1 MLFRNIEI
9 ARAAHIKETNAN
21 TAALVAGIIN
31 RTCKNYIIARIK
43 EDIEYIG
50 ASYNEPNLCFHMDI
64 PLDELFL
71 APNTPG
77 FSGYNAFFVDH
88 YTRIELT
95 GHMPLDR
102 QRLFAHWLLTAEPTL
117 LAFRSELVQ
126 AFRGAEITA
135 KLIIP
140 PIGCKTTPHIVIS
153 IEYEYFPF
161 DTYISDGDSA
171 DGLLVE
177 WC

>member
-1 MLFRNIEI
+1 
-9 ARAAHIKETNAN
+9 
-21 TAALVAGIIN
+21 
-31 RTCKNYIIARIK
+31 
-43 EDIEYIG
+43 
-50 ASYNEPNLCFHMDI
+50 
-64 PLDELFL
+64 
-71 APNTPG
+71 
-77 FSGYNAFFVDH
+77 
-88 YTRIELT
+88 
-95 GHMPLDR
+95 
-102 QRLFAHWLLTAEPTL
+102 LTAEPTL

-140 PIGCKTTPHIVIS
+140 PIGCKATPHIVIS